1 MSFPVVLRSC
11 PRSRALTLNFFT
23 STAAAAAAYTTA
35 VAGREVAI
43 ASKGVERSDDNDG
56 REVMYVSSFFRVQK
70 QKCVVRTL
78 FAQV

>member
-23 STAAAAAAYTTA
+23 STAAAAAYTTA

-43 ASKGVERSDDNDG
+43 ASKCVERSDDNDG

-78 FAQV
+78 FAHA